1 MHDAHDT
8 PEQVIQLEANVDD
21 ADPRLWPGII
31 DAMLE
36 AGALDCWLTPIIM
49 KHGRPAV
56 TVHALA
62 RLGEE
67 IRLADRLLDLTGSLG
82 VRYAPLHRRIL
93 TRRFEKIEVEGVEV
107 AFKIATRSDGS
118 VATVGPEFR
127 DVQAS
132 PKNWASP
139 NAKRCGAP
147 GTPTPLRVRLQGN
160 TRRR

>member
-8 PEQVIQLEANVDD
+8 PEQVMQLEANVDD

-127 DVQAS
+127 DVQVLAQ
-132 PKNWASP
+132 KLGITEREA
-139 NAKRCGAP
+139 
-147 GTPTPLRVRLQGN
+147 LRRA
-160 TRRR
+160 RDAYSS